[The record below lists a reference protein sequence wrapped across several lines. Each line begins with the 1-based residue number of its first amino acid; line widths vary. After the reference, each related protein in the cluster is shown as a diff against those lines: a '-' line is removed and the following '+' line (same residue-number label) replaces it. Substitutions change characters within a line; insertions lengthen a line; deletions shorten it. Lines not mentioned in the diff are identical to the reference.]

1 MKKLTKKAK
10 NILNQTPLPGFKGIS
25 LLSLIVFLKEVF
37 SKGNFAIRSAAVSF
51 HFFVAIFPTL
61 IFLVSLLPYLPIE
74 GLQANLFLQM
84 KLVLPEM
91 IYSIFESTVRELFS
105 RRYSVLLSLGFILSI
120 FYASRGI
127 NTLLIAFNQSFQ
139 IELERHP
146 IKQRLIS
153 LGVFFIMMF
162 LFLAAL
168 SLSIFG
174 KALFIYLDLNANE
187 QAITLLF
194 NLLNFLIILI
204 MVMLG
209 ISILYHYGHPSVKKF
224 QFINPGTSFSTV
236 VILLAT
242 WALSIYFS
250 NFNIYNKIYGSIG
263 SLLIALIWINIV
275 SYVLIVGFELF
286 TKSDQLRNR

>member
-91 IYSIFESTVRELFS
+91 IYSIFESTVRELFT

-146 IKQRLIS
+146 IK
-153 LGVFFIMMF
+153 
-162 LFLAAL
+162 
-168 SLSIFG
+168 
-174 KALFIYLDLNANE
+174 
-187 QAITLLF
+187 
-194 NLLNFLIILI
+194 
-204 MVMLG
+204 
-209 ISILYHYGHPSVKKF
+209 P
-224 QFINPGTSFSTV
+224 
-236 VILLAT
+236 
-242 WALSIYFS
+242 
-250 NFNIYNKIYGSIG
+250 
-263 SLLIALIWINIV
+263 V
-275 SYVLIVGFELF
+275 SY
-286 TKSDQLRNR
+286 THLRAHET

>member
-1 MKKLTKKAK
+1 MRKLTKKAK

-37 SKGNFAIRSAAVSF
+37 SKGNFSIRSAAVSF

-187 QAITLLF
+187 QTITLLF
-194 NLLNFLIILI
+194 KLLNFLIIL
-204 MVMLG
+204 MM
-209 ISILYHYGHPSVKKF
+209 H
-224 QFINPGTSFSTV
+224 Q
-236 VILLAT
+236 
-242 WALSIYFS
+242 
-250 NFNIYNKIYGSIG
+250 
-263 SLLIALIWINIV
+263 
-275 SYVLIVGFELF
+275 
-286 TKSDQLRNR
+286 